1 MKILTLNFLFY
12 ICASKKEDMKL
23 KEGQDEFDFALKVV
37 VVFCAVMVCIA
48 GAVLAFT
55 Y

>member
-1 MKILTLNFLFY
+1 MTLNSIYQSIF
-12 ICASKKEDMKL
+12 APQKKEDMKL